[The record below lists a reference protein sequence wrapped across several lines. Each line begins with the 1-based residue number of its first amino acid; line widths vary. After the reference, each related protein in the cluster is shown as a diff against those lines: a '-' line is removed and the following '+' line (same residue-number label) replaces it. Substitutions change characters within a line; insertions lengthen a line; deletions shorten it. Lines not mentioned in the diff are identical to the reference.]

1 MSQGYARIAFTPA
14 VQALQQRHGSAAQ
27 YTLSDDAA
35 APDEGLGAREQAFI
49 AARDTLVQATV
60 SETGWPYVQHRGG
73 PPGFIQVL
81 DERTIAYPDF
91 RGNQQY
97 LSVGNLGQDD
107 RISILFVDPA
117 AQRRLKLF
125 GRARLLDAQA
135 DPALFER
142 LRLAHPAAT
151 VERVFVVQVAGHDWN
166 CPQHIVAR
174 FTEQEVAAATAPL
187 RARAERA
194 ERRVAEFER
203 TAQPAAA
210 GPRTLG
216 RGAVAL
222 VVAGVRQLTPR
233 VRAFELRH
241 ADGSPLP
248 AFDAGAHLV
257 LPVALPD
264 GTAASR
270 HYSIASDPRDRSRY
284 EVAVLHTPG
293 GGAAFAHAQW
303 SLGTVLRADPPQNH
317 FPLAGGTGPCLLV
330 AGGIG
335 ITPLKAMAL
344 QLVHA
349 GRACAL
355 HHAVRSVREAAY
367 ADELAALLGTR
378 HVLHPSDAGRR
389 LDIDRLLQRSDTA
402 QLQVYVCG
410 PPSLVAA
417 VRTRALAAGVAPAH
431 IHSERFA
438 PPDGQAGDTA
448 FALRLHRSG
457 RVVHVLPGQTM
468 LQALEQAGVPAAASC
483 RVGICRTCAV
493 PVLDGTPDHR
503 DEVLTAAERSSGRLV
518 CLCVSRAHTPVLT
531 LDL

>member
-14 VQALQQRHGSAAQ
+14 VQALQRRHGSSTQ
-27 YTLSDDAA
+27 YTLPDAA
-35 APDEGLGAREQAFI
+35 AAEPDEGLGARERAFI

-60 SETGWPYVQHRGG
+60 SQTGWPYVQHRGG

-81 DERTIAYPDF
+81 DDRTIAYPDF

-97 LSVGNLGQDD
+97 LSVGNLSQDD
-107 RISILFVDPA
+107 RISILLIDPA

-142 LRLAHPAAT
+142 LRLVHPAAT

-194 ERRVAEFER
+194 EQRVAELQR
-203 TAQPAAA
+203 AAPAAA

-216 RGAVAL
+216 SGALPL

-241 ADGSPLP
+241 ADGLPLP

-257 LPVALPD
+257 LPVAMD
-264 GTAASR
+264 QGAAATR
-270 HYSIASDPRDRSRY
+270 HYSIASNPRDRSRY
-284 EVAVLHTPG
+284 EVAVLHKPG

-317 FPLAGGTGPCLLV
+317 FPLAGGGGPCLLV

-349 GRACAL
+349 GRACEL
-355 HHAVRSVREAAY
+355 HHAVRSVREAVY
-367 ADELAALLGTR
+367 ADELSALLGAR
-378 HVLHPSDAGRR
+378 HVLHPSDVGRR
-389 LDIDRLLQRSDTA
+389 LDIDRLLQRADA
-402 QLQVYVCG
+402 AGLQVYVCG
-410 PPSLVAA
+410 PSSLVAA

-457 RVVHVLPGQTM
+457 RVVHVLPGQSM

-483 RVGICRTCAV
+483 RVGICRTCTV
-493 PVLDGTPDHR
+493 PVMHGTPDHR
-503 DEVLTAAERSSGRLV
+503 DEVLSAEEHASGRLV
-518 CLCVSRAHTPVLT
+518 CLCVSRAHTPELT